1 MRKRLLWIGGGV
13 VLLAVVGAVVVYLLY
28 ESGAFRSTET
38 ERGETLPTNDE
49 PVAPARPKRRA
60 QASWPYFRYDESR
73 TGVNPGARA
82 RPPFNV
88 RWSKKVPRNG
98 YLEAPA
104 VVSGG
109 VLVYGSYGKRFGSD
123 LFARNARTGR
133 LLWRKHYRHPANFA
147 GSPGI
152 YRKTVYV
159 TSHDGNLRAYRL
171 RSGKIRFRKKISAAE
186 SPPIG
191 RNGLVYF
198 GDGPK
203 GGDGRFRA
211 VHWKTGRT
219 RWTFKASGTISSGAA
234 LTRSTLYFAS
244 YGGSVYALNRFNG
257 KLRWRTSVRGPRN
270 NTVPFYATPALARG
284 RLIVGGLD
292 GSVYALDARTGDQKW
307 RYDGDGYVYGSAS
320 VWHGR
325 VFVGDFGG
333 GFHAISLKSG
343 RRLWKRSLGPII
355 GSPTVM
361 RGYVYISSLRPARTY
376 AFVAR
381 TGHQVWRF
389 KDGQFSP
396 IIADGKQ
403 IWLTGKAR
411 VYRLAERRP
420 RSSRRKAATKRAA
433 ARRRAAARQRAARR
447 RAAARRARGE

>member
-13 VLLAVVGAVVVYLLY
+13 AVLLAVAAGVAYLLY
-28 ESGAFRSTET
+28 ESGTFRSADV
-38 ERGETLPTNDE
+38 ERGETLPTNEAEE
-49 PVAPARPKRRA
+49 PEPEPGPRRPA
-60 QASWPYFRYDESR
+60 QASWPYFRYDERR

-104 VVSGG
+104 VVSNG

-133 LLWRKHYRHPANFA
+133 LLWRKHYRHGSNFA

-152 YRKTVYV
+152 YRRTVYV

-171 RSGKIRFRKKISAAE
+171 RSGKIRFRKKIRAAE

-211 VHWKTGRT
+211 VHWRTGRT
-219 RWTFKASGTISSGAA
+219 RWTFKARGTISSGAA

-244 YGGSVYALNRFNG
+244 YGGEVYALNRFNG
-257 KLRWRTSVRGPRN
+257 KLRWRTSVRGARGN
-270 NTVPFYATPALARG
+270 AVPFYSTPALGRG

-292 GSVYALDARTGDQKW
+292 GSVYALDARTGDQRW

-320 VWHGR
+320 IWHGR

-333 GFHAISLKSG
+333 GFHAISLKTG
-343 RRLWKRSLGPII
+343 RRLWRRRIGPII

-361 RGYVYISSLRPARTY
+361 RGYVYISSLRPPRTY
-376 AFVAR
+376 AYVAR
-381 TGHQVWRF
+381 TGTQVWRF

-396 IIADGKQ
+396 IIADGRQ
-403 IWLTGKAR
+403 VWLTGKER
-411 VYRLAERRP
+411 VYGLAERPSRAE
-420 RSSRRKAATKRAA
+420 RRRAARRKRAAKRRAA
-433 ARRRAAARQRAARR
+433 ARRRAEARR
-447 RAAARRARGE
+447 RAAQGG